1 MTCMD
6 ARHCE

>member
-6 ARHCE
+6 Q